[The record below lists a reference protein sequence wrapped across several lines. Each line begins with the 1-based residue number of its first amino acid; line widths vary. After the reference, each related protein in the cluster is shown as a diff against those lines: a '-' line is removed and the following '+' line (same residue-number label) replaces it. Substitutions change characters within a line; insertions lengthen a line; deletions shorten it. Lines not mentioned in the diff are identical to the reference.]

1 MSLVELYSICAT
13 LAGNEA
19 TVGRTEYFLC
29 ALLHTLHSAASHSVR
44 LHVSKQNSPTVFY
57 GLVLGH
63 NYLHL
68 DEPMGLFTMCLFGKA
83 GGTNWACLKQ
93 LKFTHF
99 QIDFIE

>member
-68 DEPMGLFTMCLFGKA
+68 DEPMGL
-83 GGTNWACLKQ
+83 LKLRLCAFLEKPEAQ
-93 LKFTHF
+93 TGLA
-99 QIDFIE
+99 